1 MTKLKSFLF
10 QNKSTGQTIAKN
22 TFWLST
28 NQIFGRLIKAGL
40 MIYAARVLGTAGYG
54 VFSYA
59 LSIAVLFSIIADMGV
74 GALLTRNLSVNEKM
88 QKSLIATSLV
98 IKLSL
103 ILMSVLAIIFVAPLF
118 TRITDAIALLPII
131 AILVIFDAIREFV
144 MSINRATQRME
155 LEAGIHILTNIFIVI
170 GGIAALF
177 LFKTS
182 QALFVAYTIGSGLG
196 LLVALI
202 VLGKHLSKIWR
213 AFDKSLV
220 RKIIQESWPFA
231 LLGLLGVVMVNTDI
245 VMLGFFREASEVGLY
260 SAAQRPIS
268 ILYSIPGIMAGAY
281 LPAITKL
288 VNKDDKRIRG
298 LLEKTITAT
307 LLIGFPL
314 MLGGITVG
322 PALIGLIFGA
332 SYSGAVLSFQVL
344 LSTILIVFPSMII
357 STTVF
362 AYNRQRSFIGL
373 LLLGTIGNIV
383 FNYFLIPK
391 YGINGSAFATV
402 GAELIANIFIWS
414 KMKKINH
421 FTILP
426 HLKKIIPAAL
436 IMMALT
442 VFMQSV
448 GVGLLL
454 NIALSGIVYFVLL
467 RAFKEPL
474 LKTAKELI
482 SVST

>member
-1 MTKLKSFLF
+1 
-10 QNKSTGQTIAKN
+10 
-22 TFWLST
+22 
-28 NQIFGRLIKAGL
+28 
-40 MIYAARVLGTAGYG
+40 MI
-54 VFSYA
+54 
-59 LSIAVLFSIIADMGV
+59 
-74 GALLTRNLSVNEKM
+74 
-88 QKSLIATSLV
+88 
-98 IKLSL
+98 
-103 ILMSVLAIIFVAPLF
+103 
-118 TRITDAIALLPII
+118 
-131 AILVIFDAIREFV
+131 
-144 MSINRATQRME
+144 
-155 LEAGIHILTNIFIVI
+155 
-170 GGIAALF
+170 
-177 LFKTS
+177 
-182 QALFVAYTIGSGLG
+182 
-196 LLVALI
+196 
-202 VLGKHLSKIWR
+202 
-213 AFDKSLV
+213 
-220 RKIIQESWPFA
+220 
-231 LLGLLGVVMVNTDI
+231 NTDI
-245 VMLGFFREASEVGLY
+245 VMLGFFKEASEVGLY

-268 ILYSIPGIMAGAY
+268 VLYSIPGIMAGAY

-322 PALIGLIFGA
+322 PALIGLLFGA

-426 HLKKIIPAAL
+426 HLKKIIPAAV
-436 IMMALT
+436 IMTSLT
-442 VFMQSV
+442 VFMQFV
-448 GVGLLL
+448 GVTLLL
-454 NIALSGIVYFVLL
+454 NIALSGMVYFVLL
-467 RAFKEPL
+467 RMFKEPL

>member
-1 MTKLKSFLF
+1 MMRLKSFLF
-10 QNKSTGQTIAKN
+10 QNKSTAQTIAKN
-22 TFWLST
+22 TFWLSA
-28 NQIFGRLIKAGL
+28 NQVFGRLIKAGL

-59 LSIAVLFSIIADMGV
+59 ISIAVLFSIIADMGV
-74 GALLTRNLSVNEKM
+74 GALLTRNLSVDGKM

-118 TRITDAIALLPII
+118 TRITDAVVLLPII
-131 AILVIFDAIREFV
+131 AVLVIFDAIRDFI

-170 GGIAALF
+170 AGITALL
-177 LFKTS
+177 LFGTS
-182 QALFVAYTIGSGLG
+182 RTLFIAYTIGSGLG
-196 LLVALI
+196 LSVTLI
-202 VLGKHLSKIWR
+202 VLGKHLSQIWR

-220 RKIIQESWPFA
+220 RKIIQESWQLA
-231 LLGLLGVVMVNTDI
+231 LLGLLGVIMINTDI
-245 VMLGFFREASEVGLY
+245 VMLGFFKEASEVGLY

-268 ILYSIPGIMAGAY
+268 VLYSIPGIMAGAY

-314 MLGGITVG
+314 MLGGIIVG
-322 PALIGLIFGA
+322 PALIGLLFGA

-391 YGINGSAFATV
+391 YGINGSAFATI
-402 GAELIANIFIWS
+402 GAELIANTFIWS

-421 FTILP
+421 FTIL
-426 HLKKIIPAAL
+426 
-436 IMMALT
+436 
-442 VFMQSV
+442 
-448 GVGLLL
+448 G
-454 NIALSGIVYFVLL
+454 
-467 RAFKEPL
+467 
-474 LKTAKELI
+474 
-482 SVST
+482 

>member
-22 TFWLST
+22 TFWLSA
-28 NQIFGRLIKAGL
+28 NQVFGRLIKAGL

-74 GALLTRNLSVNEKM
+74 GALLTRNLSVDGKM

-118 TRITDAIALLPII
+118 TRITDAMALLPIV
-131 AILVIFDAIREFV
+131 AVLVIFDAIREFFI
-144 MSINRATQRME
+144 SINRATQRME
-155 LEAGIHILTNIFIVI
+155 LEAGILIFTNTFIVLT
-170 GGIAALF
+170 GVAALMF
-177 LFKTS
+177 FGTS
-182 QALFVAYTIGSGLG
+182 KSLLVAYTIGSGLG
-196 LLVALI
+196 LLFSI
-202 VLGKHLSKIWR
+202 SILGKYLRGLWG
-213 AFDKSLV
+213 AFEKGLV
-220 RKIIQESWPFA
+220 KKIIMDSWPFA

-288 VNKDDKRIRG
+288 VNKDDGRVRG

-391 YGINGSAFATV
+391 YGINGSAFATI
-402 GAELIANIFIWS
+402 GAELIANTFIWS

-426 HLKKIIPAAL
+426 HLKKIIPAAV
-436 IMMALT
+436 IMTSLT
-442 VFMQSV
+442 VFMQFV
-448 GVGLLL
+448 GVTLLL
-454 NIALSGIVYFVLL
+454 NIALSGMVYFVLL
-467 RAFKEPL
+467 RTFKEPL